1 MEASLHHVSG
11 GGIAMLNI
19 VMLKLVRAICAGGML
34 TVAALAATTKPV
46 PAPTDA
52 PVSIVIIFKDGH
64 QETFAM
70 SDIARIE
77 FTGASDSTLG
87 PDYFLGKW
95 EVGNGS
101 SGTFFIKL
109 EPNGEA
115 SRSFGASH
123 GVWTVVGDEARISWD
138 DGWHD
143 VIRKIGEA
151 HEKFAFAPGATFS
164 DKPDNVASARK
175 LEP

>member
-1 MEASLHHVSG
+1 MP
-11 GGIAMLNI
+11 
-19 VMLKLVRAICAGGML
+19 
-34 TVAALAATTKPV
+34 TPV
-46 PAPTDA
+46 GT
-52 PVSIVIIFKDGH
+52 
-64 QETFAM
+64 
-70 SDIARIE
+70 
-77 FTGASDSTLG
+77 
-87 PDYFLGKW
+87 DYFLGKW

-115 SRSFGASH
+115 GRSFGASH
-123 GVWTVVGDEARISWD
+123 GIWTVVGDEARVSWD

-164 DKPDNVASARK
+164 DKPDNVANARK

>member
-1 MEASLHHVSG
+1 MQNLVQA
-11 GGIAMLNI
+11 NY
-19 VMLKLVRAICAGGML
+19 VRAICAAGML
-34 TVAALAATTKPV
+34 TIAALAATPKPV
-46 PAPTDA
+46 PAPPDA

-77 FTGASDSTLG
+77 FTGASAATVG
-87 PDYFLGKW
+87 PDYFFGKW
-95 EVGNGS
+95 EAGDGS
-101 SGTFFIKL
+101 GGTFFIKL

-123 GVWTVVGDEARISWD
+123 GIWTVVGDEAHISWD

-151 HEKFAFAPGATFS
+151 HEKVAFAPGATFS
-164 DKPDNVASARK
+164 DKPNNVTNARK
-175 LEP
+175 LEH

>member
-1 MEASLHHVSG
+1 
-11 GGIAMLNI
+11 MLN
-19 VMLKLVRAICAGGML
+19 LVRTIFAVTLL
-34 TVAALAATTKPV
+34 TVSALAATPKPV
-46 PAPTDA
+46 QAPSDA
-52 PVSIVIIFKDGH
+52 QVSIVIIFKDGH
-64 QETFAM
+64 QQTFAM
-70 SDIARIE
+70 SDVARIE
-77 FTGASDSTLG
+77 FTGASDSTVG

-115 SRSFGASH
+115 SRSFGATH
-123 GVWTVVGDEARISWD
+123 GTWSVVGDEARISWD

-143 VIRKIGEA
+143 AIRKIGEA

-164 DKPDNVASARK
+164 DKPDNVGDARK

>member
-1 MEASLHHVSG
+1 
-11 GGIAMLNI
+11 MLNI
-19 VMLKLVRAICAGGML
+19 VMLKLVRAICAVGML

-143 VIRKIGEA
+143 AIRKVDGKY
-151 HEKFAFAPGATFS
+151 EKFAHEPGKSFDDTPQNVTAARNTQA
-164 DKPDNVASARK
+164 KPI
-175 LEP
+175 